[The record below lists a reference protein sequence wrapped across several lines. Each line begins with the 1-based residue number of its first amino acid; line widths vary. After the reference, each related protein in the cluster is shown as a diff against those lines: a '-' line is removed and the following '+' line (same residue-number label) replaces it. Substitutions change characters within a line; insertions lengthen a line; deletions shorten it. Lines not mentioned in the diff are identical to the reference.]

1 MTNEPKKSRRGYY
14 YDLNES
20 PYEYE
25 SPYGDLFKFPSAK
38 QLEIYSRNVQKEV
51 EKIDKA
57 FERVGCKP
65 YLTAYMLR
73 AVYRSVYRSFYN
85 RMGY

>member
-14 YDLNES
+14 YDLSES
-20 PYEYE
+20 PWEFKT
-25 SPYGDLFKFPSAK
+25 PNGDLFKFPSEK
-38 QLEIYSRNVQKEV
+38 QLEIYSRNVQKEL
-51 EKIDKA
+51 ERIDKV

-65 YLTAYMLR
+65 HLSAATLR
-73 AVYRSVYRSFYN
+73 AVYRSVYRSLYS

>member
-14 YDLNES
+14 YDLTES
-20 PYEYE
+20 PYEYL

-38 QLEIYSRNVQKEV
+38 QLDVYCRNVEKEV
-51 EKIDKA
+51 EKIDKV
-57 FERVGCKP
+57 FDRVGCKP
-65 YLTAYMLR
+65 FLHGNTMQ
-73 AVYRSVYRSFYN
+73 AVYRSVYRSFYS

>member
-1 MTNEPKKSRRGYY
+1 MTIEPKKSRRGYY

-38 QLEIYSRNVQKEV
+38 QLEIYSRNVEKEV

-57 FERVGCKP
+57 FDRVGCKSF
-65 YLTAYMLR
+65 LHSNTIQ
-73 AVYRSVYRSFYN
+73 AVYRSIYRSFYN

>member
-1 MTNEPKKSRRGYY
+1 MTNEPIKSRRGYY

-25 SPYGDLFKFPSAK
+25 SPYGDLFKFPSQK

-51 EKIDKA
+51 ERIDKA
-57 FERVGCKP
+57 LERAGCKP
-65 YLTAYMLR
+65 FLHSNTVQAL
-73 AVYRSVYRSFYN
+73 YRSVYRSFYS

>member
-20 PYEYE
+20 PWEYKT
-25 SPYGDLFKFPSAK
+25 PNGDLFKFPSAK
-38 QLEIYSRNVQKEV
+38 QLEIYSRNVKQEV
-51 EKIDKA
+51 ERIDKC
-57 FERVGCKP
+57 FDRVGCRS
-65 YLTAYMLR
+65 YLHANTIN
-73 AVYRSVYRSFYN
+73 AVYRSVYRSTYK

>member
-14 YDLNES
+14 YDLSES

-57 FERVGCKP
+57 LERVGCKP
-65 YLTAYMLR
+65 FLHSNTVQAIF
-73 AVYRSVYRSFYN
+73 RSVYRSFYN

>member
-14 YDLNES
+14 YDLTES

-51 EKIDKA
+51 EKIDKV
-57 FERVGCKP
+57 FDKVGCKSF
-65 YLTAYMLR
+65 LSATTIR
-73 AVYRSVYRSFYN
+73 AVYRSIYRSFYN
-85 RMGY
+85 RMRY